1 MSSPMRTIGA
11 KWRDFAEG
19 LGMQEEDNPA
29 FVASQVQKELAEAER
44 TDILRRAEAA
54 KAERDIAEQ
63 KERSRL
69 LLLQSRALCPCSP
82 QTQKHRPVP
91 AP

>member
-1 MSSPMRTIGA
+1 MRAVGA
-11 KWRDFAEG
+11 RWRDFAEG
-19 LGMQEEDNPA
+19 LGVREEDIPA
-29 FVASQVQKELAEAER
+29 FVAGRVRRELAGAER

-69 LLLQSRALCPCSP
+69 LQLEFDQRREREVAVHEA
-82 QTQKHRPVP
+82 QM
-91 AP
+91 